1 MTRAASLEQI
11 RCEWVAARAPALH
24 ASHLIYFY
32 VFLMCDSEGWRRVT
46 GVLDWGGADGRPRP
60 EPRWS
65 SARRRGRLLRR
76 RLWHVP
82 PPPPLPNTIMLLL
95 SL

>member
-1 MTRAASLEQI
+1 VTRAASLEQI

-46 GVLDWGGADGRPRP
+46 GVLDWGGADGRPRLS
-60 EPRWS
+60 RDG
-65 SARRRGRLLRR
+65 ARRGGAGDSFYGGYGKYA
-76 RLWHVP
+76 
-82 PPPPLPNTIMLLL
+82 PLPPY
-95 SL
+95 SAP